1 MSDQFFDNYNFTHNR
16 EPEKKAPET
25 DPAGEQP
32 VSAAPDTQ
40 RSAQEPD
47 MTEKLTRE
55 SQPVQRTYTDIY
67 ANSADAR
74 QQVQQKQENNP
85 YISTYRTVGAA
96 SVTEPIPDM
105 RTSKPAS
112 DYSDGYYHQRFSGQD
127 GNHVNY
133 TRPVSQTAQS
143 SPYAQSSHTAQ
154 TSYTAPNAQT
164 AQQTSRHYTT
174 RMAPQEQPRKRK
186 EKSGRISKGG
196 IALLLV
202 VCVLISAA
210 AGFGGSMLAGALNQ
224 PKYESTTNDTMV
236 IHKVDTEAQVA
247 GTENLV
253 DKTTSEIT
261 AEVADSV
268 VEITTEVMQT
278 SSYYGQ
284 YIAQGAGSGV
294 IISSD
299 GYILTNNHVIEG
311 ASSIKVTT
319 RSGDTYDA
327 TLQGTDSKVDI
338 ALLKI
343 DATDLPTAVF
353 GDSDTLEVGSKAVII
368 GNPLGTLGGSVTEG
382 IISALDRTID
392 IDGKTMHLLQ
402 TDAAVNP
409 GNSGGG
415 MFNGQGEL
423 AGIVVAK
430 SSSEEIDNIGFVIP
444 INNVLDILGDLK
456 DYGYVRGRADTG
468 MEFIDLTNQMYAWYY
483 YGNNETGVY
492 ISSVDSGSNAE
503 KAGFRKGDRVVS
515 VDGKEITSVS
525 ELESIISEKS
535 AGDKVSIVVSRS
547 GSTGTLDL
555 TLSEEIPEDVQKN
568 SSTSKSDSADNSLP
582 NGGGQQQNPEQGNP
596 FSGLFGGR

>member
-1 MSDQFFDNYNFTHNR
+1 MSDQFFDNYNFNHNS

-96 SVTEPIPDM
+96 SVTEPIPDK